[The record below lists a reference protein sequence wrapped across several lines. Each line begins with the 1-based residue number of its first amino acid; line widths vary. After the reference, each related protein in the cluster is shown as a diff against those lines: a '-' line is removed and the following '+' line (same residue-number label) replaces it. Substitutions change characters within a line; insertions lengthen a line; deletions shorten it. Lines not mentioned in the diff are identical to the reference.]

1 MSWDNNPGRQQ
12 EGLPDLPEMSKDN
25 FDMRK
30 EGL

>member
-1 MSWDNNPGRQQ
+1 MALDNNPGGQQ

-30 EGL
+30 ESL